1 MKGIILSSEM
11 IQAVL
16 DNRKTMT
23 RRVIK
28 INGQP
33 ITSPDESLELT
44 TEGLIYHSVNSMS
57 GYYKLPYKPGDIL
70 YVKETWQD
78 LSDNEGEYLYFA
90 EGNKGLADRG
100 WGALTINDIRW
111 RPSIFMPREAARI
124 FLLVKD
130 VRVERL
136 QDITEEDAKAEG
148 CHERLLNDGW
158 KNIGKLTAR
167 DDFIMLWEYLNAKR
181 GYGWD
186 TNPWVWV
193 IEFKRITKEEA
204 LRLEGTT

>member
-1 MKGIILSSEM
+1 MKGIIFSSEM

-111 RPSIFMPREAARI
+111 RPSIFMPKEAARI
-124 FLLVKD
+124 FLKVKE

-136 QDITEEDAKAEG
+136 QEISETDVRKEGFSDHFDVETDIFYPCGYFFKQTWDS
-148 CHERLLNDGW
+148 LNS
-158 KNIGKLTAR
+158 
-167 DDFIMLWEYLNAKR
+167 KR
-181 GYGWD
+181 GYDWN

-193 IEFKRITKEEA
+193 IEFERISKEEA
-204 LRLEGTT
+204 ERLEG